1 MEARTTTCI
10 FCDGGCQVTAEIH
23 DDGKMKVRP
32 ANPDFPA
39 ICRKANMIDEYRLHP
54 DRLTKPLRRVGER
67 GSGKW
72 EEVSW
77 GVALDEIADKLK
89 VVIDEYGPESFAM
102 AEMPLNIGL
111 GGIGR
116 RFMNHL
122 GAVNYTAP
130 VQLCMGNTAQVHRLT
145 YGWMA
150 FANWSIADCVIYF
163 GQDRDGERWPGEY
176 INLKRALERGAVLI
190 EVDPRETETAK
201 LAQHHLRIRYGTD
214 AALVLAWLNVIIAEG
229 LYDKEFVESQC
240 VGFEELAE
248 RASAWTP
255 ERASEVCGIPA
266 EQIIETARV
275 IGNASAPV
283 IPWGVVGDMQVN
295 STSLLHA
302 QCILR
307 AVTGALGKSEMV
319 FGPMTGFIPN
329 AKVSEFGVLTPSQ
342 REKQLGR
349 DTRPLLTF
357 RTSDLYKE
365 ACERAG
371 LDYEPDIIGE
381 SCAADPADMWAAMR
395 GEGPYPVKAFFSAG
409 NNTVM
414 SYAGQV
420 GIEDAFL
427 NCDLVVTFENWMTP
441 TAQLSDYVLPGDMW
455 AERDVLSGPFDAG
468 PALNVG
474 RAFFEPVGKCK
485 NWYWVMKQLA
495 CRLGIGDAFPWEDE
509 RELHGW
515 RLAPSGLTFEEAAE
529 RVTVLGKPAAPGTWL
544 TPSGKVELKSSVLEA
559 LGFDPLPDYVEPKDP
574 GAEAAGRDEGGRP
587 VYPYDVFAGYRERA
601 NYNTNLR
608 QIPSLRKCAPEP
620 QFYINPADAELE
632 GVAEGEWC
640 RVSTAYGEVQLQ
652 CHIDD
657 AQPAGSLRVP
667 HGWWKPEVQGG
678 LGGGLSGASLYND
691 GMLFPDADWMLD
703 PAQGVPGLRGSLHAR
718 VDKLHW
724 HNSGTN

>member
-1 MEARTTTCI
+1 
-10 FCDGGCQVTAEIH
+10 
-23 DDGKMKVRP
+23 
-32 ANPDFPA
+32 
-39 ICRKANMIDEYRLHP
+39 
-54 DRLTKPLRRVGER
+54 
-67 GSGKW
+67 
-72 EEVSW
+72 
-77 GVALDEIADKLK
+77 
-89 VVIDEYGPESFAM
+89 
-102 AEMPLNIGL
+102 
-111 GGIGR
+111 
-116 RFMNHL
+116 
-122 GAVNYTAP
+122 
-130 VQLCMGNTAQVHRLT
+130 
-145 YGWMA
+145 
-150 FANWSIADCVIYF
+150 
-163 GQDRDGERWPGEY
+163 
-176 INLKRALERGAVLI
+176 
-190 EVDPRETETAK
+190 
-201 LAQHHLRIRYGTD
+201 
-214 AALVLAWLNVIIAEG
+214 
-229 LYDKEFVESQC
+229 
-240 VGFEELAE
+240 
-248 RASAWTP
+248 
-255 ERASEVCGIPA
+255 
-266 EQIIETARV
+266 
-275 IGNASAPV
+275 
-283 IPWGVVGDMQVN
+283 
-295 STSLLHA
+295 
-302 QCILR
+302 
-307 AVTGALGKSEMV
+307 
-319 FGPMTGFIPN
+319 
-329 AKVSEFGVLTPSQ
+329 
-342 REKQLGR
+342 
-349 DTRPLLTF
+349 
-357 RTSDLYKE
+357 
-365 ACERAG
+365 
-371 LDYEPDIIGE
+371 
-381 SCAADPADMWAAMR
+381 
-395 GEGPYPVKAFFSAG
+395 
-409 NNTVM
+409 M

-529 RVTVLGKPAAPGTWL
+529 RVTVLGKPVAPGTWL

-657 AQPAGSLRVP
+657 AQPVGSLRVP